1 MKQPFHCP
9 PAGSAGLGLTCSQ
22 SLAQG
27 SWGEGEEVVV
37 GVLDWAGG
45 YSISHAI
52 VHSHRWVSLST
63 PVRQTA
69 HVMICGVHYES
80 YRTWTH
86 QHIKASESFFCVF
99 YPSKLFLCLF

>member
-45 YSISHAI
+45 LLHLSPDS
-52 VHSHRWVSLST
+52 SQSPLSLLERTS
-63 PVRQTA
+63 QTDCPC
-69 HVMICGVHYES
+69 HDLHDES
-80 YRTWTH
+80 YRTWIH
-86 QHIKASESFFCVF
+86 QHIKASESFPVF
-99 YPSKLFLCLF
+99 YPSKLFVSLF